1 MALVLEGFDS
11 LTNEAPLSQQLPGFV
26 LHGEESISLV
36 TGRNNQGKAIK
47 LTNDAYLEY
56 QFHNESSHKRT
67 ISAGAA
73 FKYANKAANNI
84 LMYVCNSDVPSIST
98 DHETNGLSHHNTG
111 VAVLYVKDG
120 FLWMERRSNVRSKLA
135 ALPENQYVYVEVRF
149 AWEYRPSYYAP
160 TSYVYMNGQ
169 QLAAMPKLDFG
180 SGTKYVSVYIG
191 RAPQG
196 MTIEVDD
203 LYIEEYTSA
212 INSNIPILASGK
224 ISDLALA
231 VESNTFA
238 VTGESVESALS
249 DASDATYISSN
260 DPAEVVFNVS
270 RNIPQIYGIQMAARG
285 KSETSGVTSF
295 SLVDSSGNNIIAEQ
309 NVGFPASLT
318 SYSLSA
324 SIASSDTNNKIK
336 AGAKFKVR
344 T

>member
-11 LTNEAPLSQQLPGFV
+11 LTNEVPLSQQLPGFV

-36 TGRNNQGKAIK
+36 TGRNNQGKALK

-56 QFHNESSHKRT
+56 QFHNVSSYSRT

-84 LMYVCNSDVPSIST
+84 LMYVCNSDAPSIST
-98 DHETNGLSHHNTG
+98 NHETNGLSNTKG

-120 FLWMERRSNVRSKLA
+120 FLWMDRPYNLRSKLA
-135 ALPENQYVYVEVRF
+135 ALPENQHVYIEVRF
-149 AWEYRPSYYAP
+149 AWEYRSDNYTPS
-160 TSYVYMNGQ
+160 SYVYMNGQ
-169 QLAAMPKLDFG
+169 RVAVISRLDFG
-180 SGTKYVSVYIG
+180 SGTQYVSVYIG
-191 RAPQG
+191 RATQG

-203 LYIEEYTSA
+203 LYIEEYTTA
-212 INSNIPILASGK
+212 TKINIPVLASGK
-224 ISDLALA
+224 ISDLALT

-249 DASDATYISSN
+249 DDSDATYISSN

-270 RNIPQIYGIQMAARG
+270 RNIPQIYGIQMTARG

-295 SLVDSSGNNIIAEQ
+295 SLVDSTGNNIIAEQ

-318 SYSLSA
+318 SFYLSP

>member
-36 TGRNNQGKAIK
+36 AGRNNQGKAIK
-47 LTNDAYLEY
+47 LTNDAYLEC
-56 QFHNESSHKRT
+56 QFHNVSSHQRT

-73 FKYANKAANNI
+73 FKYANKTANNI
-84 LMYVCNSDVPSIST
+84 LMYVCNSAAPSIST
-98 DHETNGLSHHNTG
+98 NHETNGLSNDKG

-120 FLWMERRSNVRSKLA
+120 FLWMDRPRGERSKLA

-149 AWEYRPSYYAP
+149 AWKYRPDNYTP
-160 TSYVYMNGQ
+160 NSYVYMNGQ
-169 QLAAMPKLDFG
+169 QVASLSWLDFG
-180 SGTKYVSVYIG
+180 SSGTYVSVFIG
-191 RAPQG
+191 RATQG

-203 LYIEEYTSA
+203 LYIEEYTTA
-212 INSNIPILASGK
+212 VRSNIPVLASGSV
-224 ISDLALA
+224 SDLALT

-270 RNIPQIYGIQMAARG
+270 RNIPQIYGIQMTARG

-309 NVGFPASLT
+309 NVGFPASFT
-318 SYSLSA
+318 SYSLST